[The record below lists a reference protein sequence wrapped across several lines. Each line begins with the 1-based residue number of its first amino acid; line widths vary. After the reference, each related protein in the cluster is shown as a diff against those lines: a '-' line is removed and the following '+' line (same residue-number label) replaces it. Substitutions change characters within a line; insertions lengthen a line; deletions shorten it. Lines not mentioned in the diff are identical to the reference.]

1 MVGTGHPAH
10 HPGSVGPLQLAD
22 AGRPRPAAGTTHRP
36 PPLGLVRQA
45 GSHLLRCAG
54 LHVPRTLAQR
64 VRQEPTV
71 QHLDE
76 TGLRAEGQLHWLH
89 VASTARW
96 AHFRVDRRGAVGTDL
111 KGCVV
116 HDRWPPYFRLTGAQ
130 HALCNAHLLRKL
142 QAVVDHEGEAWA
154 GRLVTRLQRRYDQIV
169 AAAVAWPAA
178 PPPLPQAG
186 RGRPRR
192 PPAHNLARAL
202 QQHRTETLRF
212 LTDPAVPFTHNQA
225 EQDLRMM
232 KTRPKISGGFRTL
245 RGAADFALLRS
256 VATTARKQGWN
267 RYTIWLRTLPADLAA
282 ALHQALL
289 TDLHR
294 APT

>member
-1 MVGTGHPAH
+1 MQPPFIGSASGSASFVAFGGRLLAASSGGSTAATICRALLVQSQERRNAENLAEAVPVSARALQRFLTDARWDDERVISWLQAYLGPRLQHPQAVWVLDGSDF
-10 HPGSVGPLQLAD
+10 PKQGLKSVGGARQYCD
-22 AGRPRPAAGTTHRP
+22 I
-36 PPLGLVRQA
+36 LGKIANCQA
-45 GSHLLRCAG
+45 GLFLA
-54 LHVPRTLAQR
+54 HVGSQGPA
-64 VRQEPTV
+64 
-71 QHLDE
+71 
-76 TGLRAEGQLHWLH
+76 
-89 VASTARW
+89 
-96 AHFRVDRRGAVGTDL
+96 RVD
-111 KGCVV
+111 K
-116 HDRWPPYFRLTGAQ
+116 RLY
-130 HALCNAHLLRKL
+130 LP
-142 QAVVDHEGEAWA
+142 QAWH
-154 GRLVTRLQRRYDQIV
+154 
-169 AAAVAWPAA
+169 AA

-192 PPAHNLARAL
+192 PPAHNLARAR

-267 RYTIWLRTLPADLAA
+267 RYTIGLRTPAELAA
-282 ALHQALL
+282 ALDQALQ
-289 TDLHR
+289 TDLQR